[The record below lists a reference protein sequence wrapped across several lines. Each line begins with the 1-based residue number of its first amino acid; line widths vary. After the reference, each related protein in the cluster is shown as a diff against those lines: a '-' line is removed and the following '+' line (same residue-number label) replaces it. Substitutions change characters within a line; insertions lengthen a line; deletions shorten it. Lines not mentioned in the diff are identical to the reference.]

1 MKRFLALFLMAIML
15 VTSLPISGLTDVAYA
30 ATQYHQETKKMPGFD
45 SLSED
50 FVLNTYDASLK
61 KYKAIRVNLKQL
73 VSDAV
78 LAGKAIKNTKGM
90 YLCPR
95 ILAEYGLAVYQVEG
109 TFLNTRGFGD
119 TSINKDSVG
128 FTYPEY
134 RYLGYD
140 MNGNAV
146 TNDLRKNDTGYANPN
161 DLKTKNW
168 IKADIERDSW
178 NEVSRVNTDKVFQTP
193 FVSDDG
199 TGTANPGNNTLA
211 NILNPTLQKNH
222 NFNYTQ
228 AGSMSESQL
237 DTAKQYLNVNA
248 APSIATKG
256 SVVAIHKKDDRVYYN
271 TFILDKLALDFV
283 PKLTITAYTDAAC
296 TNAIT
301 SYVFGETEEEK
312 TIYVKLST
320 DIAMDSIGLKGKER
334 DFIRGVTNTFV
345 PLNSSKRTAITS
357 SINMADVANV
367 YPLKITRNDREV
379 QLNGKAEIEPTTD
392 VANITKRLTAKTV
405 LKVSALQPQLKPDEI
420 RADFAIMRN
429 IQDVTDGQF
438 TYEGMTLSK
447 PIVLDLLDRSEAEGN
462 TKIVSYK
469 WSAMNRISGTYE
481 QFSTIKLPTFSFGSS
496 DESKYFNADK
506 ELHFRLEITSD
517 KGKTASMI
525 HRTKVLFEEP
535 EEPDPTE
542 DPKTI
547 KAYINAPE
555 KVKAGTEANLSAYA
569 MVTGG
574 TVDRFEFLLDESVK
588 GLGGFFGSKE
598 VTFLKY
604 DADVISGVA
613 AYADFNDVAENYDS
627 TKVLH
632 PLEGVFN
639 TKGTFKVNR
648 TVEINSEGSFGTTY
662 YPIDKVTWE
671 IRPLEGQSFDSMKYH
686 TSNVGEKIFVD
697 FKAEGLYEIKMTI
710 HSTCTYPGEG
720 HRTATKTITGQLKIY
735 PDLPPVAKVSVP
747 SRVIRDPAHYRM
759 ADYIVADLSYSPD
772 GDEIGLKR
780 FYVRR
785 DTDNDKSLEDE
796 KWELIYEGLN
806 DNVFYESPLVGLYEY
821 KIEVEETNESVNSPF
836 WNPVTDTRRDNTDSQ
851 PLTEKTT
858 EIVNVAPITSS
869 LADKRSV
876 DIVIATDYE
885 GAKLSQLKTEVD
897 MMIKELYEI
906 GINLKVS
913 FVNARKKIGTQKVP
927 IYKYVRY
934 GTVSYTENRDYV
946 YRGYGAQDMQE
957 QYKRVFKIPWE
968 TRYAREDEYLP
979 NYGYIATSY
988 SVSEYVY
995 DSEWSFYKYIQKRY
1009 TLNAPYDPA
1018 IRSKVFYNNYTLSYL
1033 RNYDLTPM
1041 MVYNASLDDF
1051 KFEVSGQFEKEEMTS
1066 SASLDLYGIDLAQ
1079 VKAVNFR
1086 QGADRIMLFA
1096 NDSSSSTLNVD
1107 ENFRQWALTNG
1118 IEVNATGASN
1128 IKDQLGY
1135 GKFVGTQLHFKYN
1148 PEGSM
1153 SENEYPL
1160 QPSYLN
1166 AVVLTSELGANYKVD
1181 FSYSNISVGYPVIT
1195 KETTDTSRGV
1205 KVQFANT
1212 PQSVKNA
1219 VKDQLPDLY
1228 PMSPVA
1234 SGFSV
1239 SLEQGQFIEG
1249 EGKDFDYADLK
1260 LAPYWPYATSY
1271 EVIKYEIDG
1280 SKSLIKKT
1288 KAGSSTLL
1296 TNVTGIHTYER
1307 SYYREYVFEGIK
1319 NGVKTYFKAIKTK
1332 SYTPMT
1338 TEWGEQE
1345 ILNSSFPGWSY
1356 TYRYAVGSVH
1366 VANNQVS
1373 ESFFNAMP
1381 KLVATEEDSIKRLRL
1396 IQHSNATYA
1405 FERVAFHSE
1414 QVTELEKTRQIQYTQ
1429 DVTYQY
1435 GPAKRTRIIEYG
1447 AVQNYDIG
1455 QLSEAYVI
1463 GEKMGIPLLLSADR
1477 KSLFTFVYRDEL
1489 YASSGKPYKQVI
1501 ASLGNP
1507 IRNAV
1512 FVPDLAYPYMHMATV
1527 VSETGEAF
1535 LWFQNGSTFS
1545 PRVLAAESRTLD
1557 TPNPVPKTVADL
1569 LNTTTTGKYY
1579 SAFTSFKEG
1588 VKNVYNQ
1595 LDYKTRLTRL
1605 LGETVTLDVI
1615 YSDYENDPLY
1625 ESYVLVGHDP
1635 TVLENDIGTDLNN
1648 GKTVPKW
1655 DGVLNKTGLYSIKP
1669 KVRDNPNEDDR
1680 FDDYRLWNKD
1690 DMTIEVL
1697 SHRRPIAK
1705 MDADSSNT
1713 SPMYLVGRDAQSY
1726 DLDHESMANRG
1737 IVQVEWSYK
1746 RLSEDAWQKVI
1757 GPLGTQL
1764 KANAQMGET
1773 YLVAYRVKDVEG
1785 EWSYPVMKTIV
1796 PKIEM
1801 KLKAELKPENPLHK
1815 FTAFQTGNNVV
1826 FSKLWTSYP
1835 YEHNVSIQMYDGSTP
1850 ILSQV
1855 LLTKANGNV
1864 AKENAPERDWK
1875 DVTFNIPKM
1884 VNGVKL
1890 ANKTYRFVVT
1900 AYDPSDAAM
1909 TAAATFYV
1917 TTVSNSPP
1925 KVAITMS
1932 TPSTL
1937 YEGDAHFISLE
1948 VSDPDLDLVDLDIY
1962 YRIEGE
1968 AEQRYAHYKQLKSG
1982 TVVTTKPL
1990 ILPNA
1995 LAIHWRAVVVDPS
2008 QSQAE
2013 AKRSNPIHAFGIES
2027 LEVKGSWHHWRGQV
2041 NGLGK
2046 QMTNEPHR
2054 FLSLENLTFSLKVR
2068 GTVESAYLDLEAPL
2082 KAMTFN
2088 SKNGKTIHYKDLI
2101 GKTVAFPLFFSR
2113 NTSNLFKLE
2122 YILPLAP
2129 STVDS
2134 NDKRLRPPYAITIV
2148 IENEDRVRT
2157 YTFDAASGG
2166 PFIDITG
2173 NTFDHVYNQPSGGGE

>member
-1 MKRFLALFLMAIML
+1 MKRFLALFLMAVML
-15 VTSLPISGLTDVAYA
+15 VTSLPITGFTNVAYA
-30 ATQYHQETKKMPGFD
+30 STQYHPETKKMPGFD

-50 FVLNTYDASLK
+50 FVLNTYDTSTK
-61 KYKAIRVNLKQL
+61 KYKAIRVNIKQL

-78 LAGKAIKNTKGM
+78 VAGKPIKNTKGM

-109 TFLNTRGFGD
+109 TFLTTRGYGD
-119 TSINKDSVG
+119 ASQNKDLNG
-128 FTYPEY
+128 FVQNEF

-140 MNGNAV
+140 INGKPF
-146 TNDLRKNDTGYANPN
+146 TNDLRANDTPNRPTPDELKANKWTPV
-161 DLKTKNW
+161 DTK
-168 IKADIERDSW
+168 KESW
-178 NEVSRVNTDKVFQTP
+178 LNINNESTDKIFKSP
-193 FVSDDG
+193 YVSDDG
-199 TGTANPGNNTLA
+199 GGNSNNENPNALGLA
-211 NILNPTLQKNH
+211 DIFNPTLQRNH
-222 NFNYTQ
+222 GFNYIQTS
-228 AGSMSESQL
+228 SMTKTQL
-237 DTAKQYLNVNA
+237 DTAKQYLKVNT

-256 SVVAIHKKDDRVYYN
+256 SVMGVHKKNGNVFYN
-271 TFILDKLALDFV
+271 TFIIDKLTMDFV
-283 PKLTITAYTDAAC
+283 PKLTVTAYTDSAC

-320 DIAMDSIGLKGKER
+320 NIDMDNIKLSGKEQ

-357 SINMADVANV
+357 SVNKSDVANV

-405 LKVSALQPQLKPDEI
+405 LKVSALQPQLKPHEI

-429 IQDVTDGQF
+429 IQDVTDSQF
-438 TYEGMTLSK
+438 TYEGMSLSK

-469 WSAMNRISGTYE
+469 WSVMNRISGTYE
-481 QFSTIKLPTFSFGSS
+481 QFSTLKLPTFSFGSS

-506 ELHFRLEITSD
+506 ELHFKLEITSD

-547 KAYINAPE
+547 KAYINAPD
-555 KVKAGTEANLSAYA
+555 KVKAGTETSLRAYA
-569 MVTGG
+569 AVTGG
-574 TVDRFEFLLDESVK
+574 TIDRFEFFLDESVK
-588 GLGGFFGSKE
+588 GLGGFFGNKE
-598 VTFLKY
+598 VTFLEY
-604 DADVISGVA
+604 DADVTTGVA
-613 AYADFNDVAENYDS
+613 AYADFNGVAEDYDI

-662 YPIDKVTWE
+662 YPIDKVTWD
-671 IRPLEGQSFDSMKYH
+671 IRPLEGQGVDRIKYH

-697 FKAEGLYEIKMTI
+697 FKAEGLYEINMI
-710 HSTCTYPGEG
+710 LHSTCTYPGEG

-772 GDEIGLKR
+772 GDEIGVKR

-821 KIEVEETNESVNSPF
+821 RIEVEETNESVNSPF

-851 PLTEKTT
+851 PLVEKTT
-858 EIVNVAPITSS
+858 EIVNVAPITSA

-934 GTVSYTENRDYV
+934 GEVSFTLQRQLWEPYSTILGSSYQS
-946 YRGYGAQDMQE
+946 YR
-957 QYKRVFKIPWE
+957 IPWE
-968 TRYAREDEYLP
+968 VRYAKEGDYLP
-979 NYGYIATSY
+979 NYGYIATSFVQKPFADTWWY
-988 SVSEYVY
+988 AQQY
-995 DSEWSFYKYIQKRY
+995 D
-1009 TLNAPYDPA
+1009 
-1018 IRSKVFYNNYTLSYL
+1018 YTLSAPADPYMRKYEFDNHL
-1033 RNYDLTPM
+1033 RLFSGDMGENGNVAIKNVPL
-1041 MVYNASLDDF
+1041 NF
-1051 KFEVSGQFEKEEMTS
+1051 KFTVSGEFVKEGVSS
-1066 SASLDLYGIDLAQ
+1066 SATLDLYGIDLAQ

-1086 QGADRIMLFA
+1086 QGADRILLFA
-1096 NDSSSSTLNVD
+1096 NDSGSSTLNLD
-1107 ENFRQWALTNG
+1107 ESFRQWALTNG

-1135 GKFVGTQLHFKYN
+1135 GKFIGSKFKFKDSGGRNYDTQTGTIPQSDL
-1148 PEGSM
+1148 
-1153 SENEYPL
+1153 SE
-1160 QPSYLN
+1160 
-1166 AVVLTSELGANYKVD
+1166 VILTTEMGADYKVD
-1181 FSYSNISVGYPVIT
+1181 YSHEPIVTYPVAT
-1195 KETTDTSRGV
+1195 TETTDTSRGV
-1205 KVQFANT
+1205 KVQFSRT
-1212 PQSVKNA
+1212 PQTVRN
-1219 VKDQLPDLY
+1219 VVNETLPDLY

-1234 SGFSV
+1234 TGFSV

-1249 EGKDFDYADLK
+1249 EGREHDYADLK

-1280 SKSLIKKT
+1280 SKNLIKKT
-1288 KAGSSTLL
+1288 KAGNTTLL
-1296 TNVTGIHTYER
+1296 TNVTGVHAYER
-1307 SYYREYVFEGIK
+1307 SYYKEYVFEGTK
-1319 NGVKTYFKAIKTK
+1319 NGVKTYLKVFQTK
-1332 SYTPMT
+1332 SYTQMT
-1338 TEWGEQE
+1338 TEWGEKQT
-1345 ILNSSFPGWSY
+1345 LSSSYPGWSY
-1356 TYRYAVGSVH
+1356 TYLYSVGIVY

-1373 ESFFNAMP
+1373 ESFFNTMP

-1396 IQHSNATYA
+1396 IQYQGSTYG
-1405 FERVAFHSE
+1405 FDRVSFNTQ
-1414 QVTELEKTRQIQYTQ
+1414 QVYELEKTRQIQYTQ

-1435 GPAKRTRIIEYG
+1435 GPPKRSRTLEFGSVDNYSLGAMSEVYIIG
-1447 AVQNYDIG
+1447 NQI
-1455 QLSEAYVI
+1455 
-1463 GEKMGIPLLLSADR
+1463 GIPLFLSSDR
-1477 KSLFTFVYRDEL
+1477 KKL
-1489 YASSGKPYKQVI
+1489 SSYYYYNTYDGK
-1501 ASLGNP
+1501 LGTMVEIPLTTLSTP

-1512 FVPDLAYPYMHMATV
+1512 FVPDVPTLPRLTSTITEDGKAYIWQTIGTTPMRLKDIT
-1527 VSETGEAF
+1527 TEA
-1535 LWFQNGSTFS
+1535 
-1545 PRVLAAESRTLD
+1545 RTLD

-1569 LNTTTTGKYY
+1569 INTTTTGKYY

-1595 LDYKTRLTRL
+1595 LNYKTRLTRL

-1635 TVLENDIGTDLNN
+1635 TVLENDIGIDVNN
-1648 GKTVPKW
+1648 GKTIPKW

-1669 KVRDNPNEDDR
+1669 KVRDNPNDDDR

-1764 KANAQMGET
+1764 KVNAQMGET

-1785 EWSYPVMKTIV
+1785 EWSYPVMKTIM

-1801 KLKAELKPENPLHK
+1801 KLKADLKPENPLHK
-1815 FTAFQTGNNVV
+1815 LTAFQTGNNVV
-1826 FSKLWTSYP
+1826 FNKLWTSYP
-1835 YEHNVSIQMYDGSTP
+1835 YEHNVSIQMYDGSNP

-1855 LLTKANGNV
+1855 MLTKANGNV
-1864 AKENAPERDWK
+1864 AKENTPERDWK

-1890 ANKTYRFVVT
+1890 ADKTYRFVVT
-1900 AYDPSDAAM
+1900 AYDPSDASM
-1909 TAAATFYV
+1909 TATATFYV

-1937 YEGDAHFISLE
+1937 YEGDAHFISIE
-1948 VSDPDLDLVDLDIY
+1948 VSDPDLDLLDLEVY
-1962 YRIEGE
+1962 YSFEGE
-1968 AEQRYAHYKQLKSG
+1968 SEQRYAHYKQLKSG

-2008 QSQAE
+2008 KSQAE

-2068 GTVESAYLDLEAPL
+2068 GTVASAYLDLEAPL